1 MDKLG
6 TTTPKSAAADSDAPS
21 KRPPTPAKDLEY
33 GRPDDD
39 RPLSQASSKRSNL
52 PEENDP
58 DSEPWGL
65 RHPCYPHRNP
75 HVPLDSPLYE
85 STRIIRIPRDWME
98 VGDLAP
104 TYSIIYP
111 MILENWVTDEDFW
124 VLIRGVNER
133 LINTFTPFS
142 WRNWAD
148 GVMGVL
154 TGWIWED
161 IGMAAAKKGCRDV
174 EAFIEEWNALRRT
187 EYMEKDEDTELIR
200 VIPLRRTAYLSLDIQ
215 IPNPGK
221 IMLAEDGRRGSEGG
235 KEREEEENRR
245 QISDAG
251 REDRKGS

>member
-1 MDKLG
+1 MDRQE
-6 TTTPKSAAADSDAPS
+6 TTTPKSTAADSDAPS

-33 GRPDDD
+33 GPSDGD
-39 RPLSQASSKRSNL
+39 RPLSEASSKHSYPPND
-52 PEENDP
+52 NDP
-58 DSEPWGL
+58 DATPWGL

-104 TYSIIYP
+104 TYSIVYP
-111 MILENWVTDEDFW
+111 MILENWITDEDFW
-124 VLIRGVNER
+124 LLVRGVNER
-133 LINTFTPFS
+133 LISTFSPFS
-142 WRNWAD
+142 KRNWVD

-161 IGMAAAKKGCRDV
+161 LGLTGAKKGCKDV
-174 EAFIEEWNALRRT
+174 EAFIEEWNRLRRT
-187 EYMEKDEDTELIR
+187 EYMEKDDDTELIR

-221 IMLAEDGRRGSEGG
+221 IMPAEDSKGGSEAGG
-235 KEREEEENRR
+235 EGQVEGRQGQAMEEGKDDR
-245 QISDAG
+245 QG
-251 REDRKGS
+251 